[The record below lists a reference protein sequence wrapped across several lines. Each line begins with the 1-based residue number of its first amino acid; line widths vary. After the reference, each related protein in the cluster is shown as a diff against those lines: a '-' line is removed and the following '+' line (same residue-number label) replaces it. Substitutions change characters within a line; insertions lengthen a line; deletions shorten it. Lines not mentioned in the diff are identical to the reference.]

1 MTYTQTNVKS
11 REALINNETLL
22 ALLKATKQSN
32 HHLEWDEIYLLL
44 NEIYLNDLNLMQC
57 FNVVT
62 NAYTDAVQEPAFQIH
77 YTGNP
82 GEQLQKLLHEPL
94 YGIYGVKGPV
104 NELYLSDTVI
114 VKDIYNSFIKHMLS
128 ALRLSNIGW
137 CKDIIEDYKLN
148 EKYVEF
154 VDSKIN
160 QNTTI

>member
-1 MTYTQTNVKS
+1 
-11 REALINNETLL
+11 
-22 ALLKATKQSN
+22 
-32 HHLEWDEIYLLL
+32 
-44 NEIYLNDLNLMQC
+44 MQC

-62 NAYTDAVQEPAFQIH
+62 NAYTDAVQEPAFQID

-114 VKDIYNSFIKHMLS
+114 VKDIYNSFIKYMLS

-154 VDSKIN
+154 VDSKNN